1 MSLFSKL
8 LKKDVKDNAGNKND
22 PPMQTQ
28 DRIRIETDFAT
39 FTYINYP
46 NEVGYE
52 ADINWYD
59 MPEDEE
65 GRLSYIPVGCYIDC
79 NTSETTEASLCLD
92 RLTRLFEDRYRTDI
106 RVKLAVANYYA
117 DENGLI
123 KTNSGEMISKEDL
136 VNELEIRFISVT
148 RDGKTTYSLYHISL
162 DIEGDIHIVFSEDG
176 SVTVMGD
183 KEFYN
188 FE

>member
-8 LKKDVKDNAGNKND
+8 LKKDVKEKDGNKND
-22 PPMQTQ
+22 SPMQTQ
-28 DRIRIETDFAT
+28 DRIRIETHFAT

-52 ADINWYD
+52 ADLNWYE

-65 GRLSYIPVGCYIDC
+65 GRLSYLPVGCYIDC
-79 NTSETTEASLCLD
+79 NTPETTDASLCLD
-92 RLTRLFEDRYRTDI
+92 RLTRLFEDRYETDI

-123 KTNSGEMISKEDL
+123 KTNYGEMISKEDL
-136 VNELEIRFISVT
+136 MDELEIRFISVT
-148 RDGKTTYSLYHISL
+148 RDGKTIYSLNHVSL
-162 DIEGDIHIVFSEDG
+162 DTESDIHIVFAEDG
-176 SVTVMGD
+176 SVTVMED

>member
-1 MSLFSKL
+1 M
-8 LKKDVKDNAGNKND
+8 
-22 PPMQTQ
+22 
-28 DRIRIETDFAT
+28 
-39 FTYINYP
+39 
-46 NEVGYE
+46 
-52 ADINWYD
+52 
-59 MPEDEE
+59 
-65 GRLSYIPVGCYIDC
+65 
-79 NTSETTEASLCLD
+79 
-92 RLTRLFEDRYRTDI
+92 FEDSYGTDN

-136 VNELEIRFISVT
+136 MNELEIRFISVT

-162 DIEGDIHIVFSEDG
+162 DIEGDIHIVFAEDG
-176 SVTVMGD
+176 SVTVTGD

>member
-8 LKKDVKDNAGNKND
+8 LKKDVKENDGNKND
-22 PPMQTQ
+22 LPMQTQ
-28 DRIRIETDFAT
+28 DRICIETHFAT

-79 NTSETTEASLCLD
+79 NTPETTDASLCLD
-92 RLTRLFEDRYRTDI
+92 RLTRLFEDKYGTDT
-106 RVKLAVANYYA
+106 RVKLAVANYFA

-123 KTNSGEMISKEDL
+123 KTSYGEMISKEDL
-136 VNELEIRFISVT
+136 MNELEIRFISVY
-148 RDGKTTYSLYHISL
+148 RDGKTTYSLYHMSL
-162 DIEGDIHIVFSEDG
+162 DIDGDVHIVFNEDG
-176 SVTVMGD
+176 SVAVMD
-183 KEFYN
+183 EKEFYN